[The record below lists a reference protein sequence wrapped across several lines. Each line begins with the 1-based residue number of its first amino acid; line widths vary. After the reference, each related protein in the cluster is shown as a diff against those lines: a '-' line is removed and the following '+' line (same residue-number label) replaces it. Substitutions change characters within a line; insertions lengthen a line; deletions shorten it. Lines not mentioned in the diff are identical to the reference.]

1 MARGRADYAISQDR
15 IYTMRELNQHTA
27 DVLREINERRETA
40 LITRH
45 GRFIA
50 AIIPLASADIEANLV
65 GKILQEVEYKS
76 QLLGERDLSE
86 IAETESV
93 ADDLR

>member
-1 MARGRADYAISQDR
+1 MARGSAGYAISQDR

-93 ADDLR
+93 ADDLK